1 MPNETFFNLP
11 KEKKQKLL
19 DALHREF
26 TKAPLATA
34 SIAKIIAYAE
44 IPRGSFYQYFTDK
57 EDAYFYI
64 FNQQTS
70 LAMEKFLC
78 ILQSNNGDLFDT
90 CIEFYRLIV
99 EEQFTFFRNALLNM
113 NSKIEEALS
122 GIFASKEKLDHFH
135 QVQSQLDLASLK
147 IENEEELFQLMK
159 MISAITF
166 HNIIEK
172 FSKNLPLDES
182 IHNYQ
187 AQLQFI
193 KHGVLQQDVCY
204 NNENQQTP
212 PVHF

>member
-34 SIAKIIAYAE
+34 SIAKIIEYAE
-44 IPRGSFYQYFTDK
+44 IPRGSFYQYFIDK
-57 EDAYFYI
+57 DDAYFYI

-70 LAMEKFLC
+70 LAMEKF
-78 ILQSNNGDLFDT
+78 IFIIQKNKGNLFDT
-90 CIEFYRLIV
+90 CVEFYRLIV
-99 EEQFTFFRNALLNM
+99 EEQEQFTFFQNALLNM
-113 NSKIEEALS
+113 NYKIEESLS

-135 QVQSQLDLASLK
+135 QVQKQLDLDALK
-147 IENEEELFQLMK
+147 VDDEEDLFQLMK

-172 FSKNLPLDES
+172 FSKDIPLDDA
-182 IHNYQ
+182 INNYQ
-187 AQLQFI
+187 TQLQFI
-193 KHGVLQQDVCY
+193 KHGVL
-204 NNENQQTP
+204 
-212 PVHF
+212 

>member
-26 TKAPLATA
+26 TKSPLASA
-34 SIAKIIAYAE
+34 SIAKIIEYAE

-70 LAMEKFLC
+70 LAMEKFIC
-78 ILQSNNGDLFDT
+78 ILQSNNGNLFDT

-99 EEQFTFFRNALLNM
+99 EEQEQFTFFRNALLNM
-113 NSKIEEALS
+113 NYKIEESLS
-122 GIFASKEKLDHFH
+122 GIFASKEKIDHFH
-135 QVQSQLDLASLK
+135 QIQEQLDLASLK
-147 IENEEELFQLMK
+147 VDKEEDLFQLMK

-172 FSKNLPLDES
+172 FSKDFPLEDA

-187 AQLQFI
+187 TQLQFI
-193 KHGVLQQDVCY
+193 KHGVLQQEICY
-204 NNENQQTP
+204 NNYTIS
-212 PVHF
+212 